1 MNNKMNNKMNKL
13 IKPKKPK
20 KPLTD
25 NAPSD
30 ASWIFPL
37 ERIPSLE
44 ALVVLWRERRGLNAL
59 LLEVSGGVAL
69 LVLGI
74 SSKKRRELE
83 GELEKRGMLAH
94 SLDYSLGLDDLND
107 DLDDA

>member
-1 MNNKMNNKMNKL
+1 MKFNKKFNKKSGNTL
-13 IKPKKPK
+13 K

-37 ERIPSLE
+37 ERKPSLE

-59 LLEVSGGVAL
+59 LLEVQGGVAL

-74 SSKKRRELE
+74 SSKKRRTLE
-83 GELEKRGMLAH
+83 AELEKCGILKY
-94 SLDYSLGLDDLND
+94 SLDYSLGLDGLE
-107 DLDDA
+107 DA

>member
-1 MNNKMNNKMNKL
+1 M
-13 IKPKKPK
+13 KKPNTLK
-20 KPLTD
+20 KPFTD

-37 ERIPSLE
+37 ERKPSLE

-59 LLEVSGGVAL
+59 LLEVQGGLAL

-83 GELEKRGMLAH
+83 GELEKRGILEH
-94 SLDYSLGLDDLND
+94 CLDYSLGLDG
-107 DLDDA
+107 LDDA